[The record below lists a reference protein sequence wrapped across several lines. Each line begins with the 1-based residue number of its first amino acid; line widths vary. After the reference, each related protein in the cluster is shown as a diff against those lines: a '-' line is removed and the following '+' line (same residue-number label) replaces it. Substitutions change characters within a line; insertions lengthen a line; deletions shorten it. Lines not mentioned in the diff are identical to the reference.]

1 MNFKT
6 LMAFSAALA
15 CTSLWAAV
23 TTGNTLCRIAVE
35 SETKDTIISLPLV
48 DVGGTADSINITK
61 MVLTENLSNGDTL
74 MAKIDEKWQTWML
87 QNGIW
92 GGATTVSG
100 DETISSSPD
109 AAFERGTAIILR
121 RTGSLTKPIY
131 LYGEFKNAAKE
142 QAPVSGGWT
151 LMGNALPSDFPI
163 NKEGFWTANNSS
175 PSVGDKLVIPVST
188 GLGVKEYTWG
198 KFVEGENTKT
208 GWIVAEFKMENDV
221 MVSVKELTKDIIP
234 AGQGFWYKSVGE
246 SVPKVTWQTLEET
259 K

>member
-6 LMAFSAALA
+6 LMAFSAALV
-15 CTSLWAAV
+15 CTSLLAVV

-35 SETKDTIISLPLV
+35 SRTKDTIISLPLV

-74 MAKIDEKWQTWML
+74 MAKIDGMWQTWML
-87 QNGIW
+87 QNGVW
-92 GGATTVSG
+92 VGARTVSG
-100 DETISSSPD
+100 DETTSSSPN

-121 RTGSLTKPIY
+121 RTGLDLTKPIY

-142 QAPVSGGWT
+142 QAPVAGGWT
-151 LMGNALPSDFPI
+151 LMGNALPSDFKI
-163 NKEGFWTANNSS
+163 NKKDFWTANNSS

-198 KFVEGENTKT
+198 TLGEGENAKT
-208 GWIVAEFKMENDV
+208 GWIVAEFKMENNV
-221 MVSVKELTKDIIP
+221 LVAEKVLTQEFIP
-234 AGQGFWYKSVGE
+234 AGQGFWYQSVGE
-246 SVPKVTWQTLEET
+246 SVPKVEW